1 MIGSVELQVISKI
14 LATDN
19 QIELDTLLEYDE
31 SFYSVFKEHIIFI
44 QDHRLKYG
52 DIPDVFTFQAQ
63 FPDVTLIKVTEP
75 LTYLVRELKKNK
87 QQILLVETFN
97 KLKDLGSSDVT
108 DAWTY
113 LSKQCEKS
121 EELSDSRPLNLVSDA
136 KQRAQQVL
144 EFSHQTRIP
153 TGFPEIDK
161 IMYGGLS
168 TVEELVII
176 LARTNTGK
184 AQPLWSPVLT
194 PNGWTTMGELKI
206 GDTVVGK
213 NNDNGKVI
221 KIFPQGAKDYY
232 KVTFDDNT
240 STYACDDHLWEVLD
254 QSRRCRDNKH
264 YQQYEVLTTKELRH
278 NISKNYTIDI
288 SDPIEFDVPFDE
300 TNELDPYL
308 LGLIIGDG
316 SLRDNRVNISNNS
329 EELWSY
335 IEDIISKYE
344 CKRSGNLNQ
353 SIRGNIYGK
362 NFVRKKIIEY
372 GLLDVKSIDKFI
384 PKQFLTAPVS
394 VRKQL
399 LAGLLDTDG
408 YALNNRPSWEFDTAS
423 EQLAMD
429 FTELA
434 RSLGVYV
441 KLHDRKPSS
450 YTKNGVRYEGNG
462 SRHITC
468 RSIFN
473 PFKLSIKSSKYSYR
487 DSVINRSALRRH
499 AKKIMSIEYAGQTE
513 CQCILL
519 DNKSHTYLTNDY
531 IVTHNSW
538 VCTKMMATAQIN
550 GFPVLYYSPEM
561 QSSYLGTRFDTWK
574 QHFKNN
580 QLMQGNYTK
589 EYIEYIDNLSNEPT
603 GAYVLEDKDVSG
615 ESVNVKTIAT
625 LVKKHNI
632 KLVIVDGLSYLEDS
646 KHADKDHNRYKN
658 ICLDLFKMSK
668 QYGCAVVVAMQAN
681 RDTKN
686 IKDDKGDPIPTLFNA
701 ESSDHP
707 GRICTQA
714 FALRQVFDK
723 HVLDIRL
730 EKSRNA
736 ANQKPVFSYSW
747 DVNTGNVQYI
757 PGDDDM
763 TTTQEIIPTVVPS
776 STVSTEMAFSD
787 DLDAD
792 TNFDI
797 DEDIE
802 F

>member
-14 LATDN
+14 LSTDN
-19 QIELDTLLEYDE
+19 QIEIDTLLEYDE

-75 LTYLVRELKKNK
+75 LTYLVRELKRNK

-108 DAWTY
+108 DAWSY

-136 KQRAQQVL
+136 KERAQQVL

-161 IMYGGLS
+161 LMYGGLS

-194 PNGWTTMGELKI
+194 PNGWTTMAELKI

-213 NNDNGKVI
+213 NNDNGKVV
-221 KIFPQGAKDYY
+221 KIFPQGVKDYY
-232 KVTFDDNT
+232 KITFDDNT
-240 STYACDDHLWEVLD
+240 STYACDDHLWEVKD
-254 QSRRCRDNKH
+254 IDDN
-264 YQQYEVLTTKELRH
+264 YDVITTRELRH
-278 NISKNYTIDI
+278 NIKNKEYYIDL
-288 SDPIEFDVPFDE
+288 S
-300 TNELDPYL
+300 T
-308 LGLIIGDG
+308 
-316 SLRDNRVNISNNS
+316 S
-329 EELWSY
+329 
-335 IEDIISKYE
+335 
-344 CKRSGNLNQ
+344 
-353 SIRGNIYGK
+353 
-362 NFVRKKIIEY
+362 
-372 GLLDVKSIDKFI
+372 VKSFRSSILERRAYVAQMWNEFGVKCRDLWRVDIPDKLLSDKFI
-384 PKQFLTAPVS
+384 
-394 VRKQL
+394 
-399 LAGLLDTDG
+399 D
-408 YALNNRPSWEFDTAS
+408 N
-423 EQLAMD
+423 
-429 FTELA
+429 A
-434 RSLGVYV
+434 RSLGIFT
-441 KLHDRKPSS
+441 LE
-450 YTKNGVRYEGNG
+450 YENFIECDL
-462 SRHITC
+462 SRH
-468 RSIFN
+468 
-473 PFKLSIKSSKYSYR
+473 SKQI
-487 DSVINRSALRRH
+487 IN
-499 AKKIMSIEYAGQTE
+499 IEYVSQTE

-531 IVTHNSW
+531 TVTHNSW
-538 VCTKMMATAQIN
+538 VCTKMMATAQVN

-574 QHFKNN
+574 QHFKNS

-589 EYIEYIDNLSNEPT
+589 EYIEYIDKLSNEPT

-615 ESVNVKTIAT
+615 GSVNVKTIAT

-632 KLVIVDGLSYLEDS
+632 KLVIIDGLSYLEDS
-646 KHADKDHNRYKN
+646 KHADKDYNRYKN

-681 RDTKN
+681 RDTKGA
-686 IKDDKGDPIPTLFNA
+686 KDDKGDSLPTLYNV

-747 DVNTGNVQYI
+747 DVNTGNMQYI

-763 TTTQEIIPTVVPS
+763 APQEVIPTVVPS
-776 STVSTEMAFSD
+776 STVSTEMTFSD

>member
-14 LATDN
+14 LSTDN

-31 SFYSVFKEHIIFI
+31 SFYSVFKEHILFI
-44 QDHRLKYG
+44 QDHRTKYG

-161 IMYGGLS
+161 LMYGGLS

-221 KIFPQGAKDYY
+221 KIFPQGVKDYY
-232 KVTFDDNT
+232 KITFDDDT
-240 STYACDDHLWEVLD
+240 STYACDDHLWEVKD
-254 QSRRCRDNKH
+254 IDNN
-264 YQQYEVLTTKELRH
+264 YDVITTKQIRN
-278 NISKNYTIDI
+278 NIENTEYYIDLSTPVKSFRSSILERKAYVAQMWNEFGSKCRN
-288 SDPIEFDVPFDE
+288 SW
-300 TNELDPYL
+300 
-308 LGLIIGDG
+308 
-316 SLRDNRVNISNNS
+316 RVNIPDKLLS
-329 EELWSY
+329 
-335 IEDIISKYE
+335 DAF
-344 CKRSGNLNQ
+344 
-353 SIRGNIYGK
+353 IY
-362 NFVRKKIIEY
+362 N
-372 GLLDVKSIDKFI
+372 
-384 PKQFLTAPVS
+384 
-394 VRKQL
+394 
-399 LAGLLDTDG
+399 
-408 YALNNRPSWEFDTAS
+408 
-423 EQLAMD
+423 
-429 FTELA
+429 A
-434 RSLGVYV
+434 RSLGIFTIEYDDIIECD
-441 KLHDRKPSS
+441 L
-450 YTKNGVRYEGNG
+450 
-462 SRHITC
+462 SR
-468 RSIFN
+468 N
-473 PFKLSIKSSKYSYR
+473 SKQ
-487 DSVINRSALRRH
+487 I
-499 AKKIMSIEYAGQTE
+499 ISIEYAGQTE

-519 DNKSHTYLTNDY
+519 DNKSHTYITNDY
-531 IVTHNSW
+531 TVTHNSW
-538 VCTKMMATAQIN
+538 VCTKMMATAQVN

-589 EYIEYIDNLSNEPT
+589 EYIEYIDNLSNEST

-747 DVNTGNVQYI
+747 DVNTGNMQYI
-757 PGDDDM
+757 PGEDDM
-763 TTTQEIIPTVVPS
+763 TTTQDVIPTVVPS

-792 TNFDI
+792 TSFDI

>member
-14 LATDN
+14 LSTDN
-19 QIELDTLLEYDE
+19 QKELDTLLEYDE
-31 SFYSVFKEHIIFI
+31 SFYSVFKEHILFI
-44 QDHRLKYG
+44 QDHRTKYG

-161 IMYGGLS
+161 LMYGGLS

-221 KIFPQGAKDYY
+221 KIFPQGVKDYY
-232 KVTFDDNT
+232 KITFDDDT
-240 STYACDDHLWEVLD
+240 STYACDDHLWEVKD
-254 QSRRCRDNKH
+254 IDNN
-264 YQQYEVLTTKELRH
+264 YDVITTKQIRN
-278 NISKNYTIDI
+278 NIENTEYYIDLSTPVKSFRSSILERKAYVAEMWNEFGSKCRN
-288 SDPIEFDVPFDE
+288 SW
-300 TNELDPYL
+300 
-308 LGLIIGDG
+308 
-316 SLRDNRVNISNNS
+316 RVNIPDKLLS
-329 EELWSY
+329 
-335 IEDIISKYE
+335 DTF
-344 CKRSGNLNQ
+344 
-353 SIRGNIYGK
+353 IY
-362 NFVRKKIIEY
+362 N
-372 GLLDVKSIDKFI
+372 
-384 PKQFLTAPVS
+384 
-394 VRKQL
+394 
-399 LAGLLDTDG
+399 
-408 YALNNRPSWEFDTAS
+408 
-423 EQLAMD
+423 
-429 FTELA
+429 A
-434 RSLGVYV
+434 RSLGIFTIE
-441 KLHDRKPSS
+441 HDDII
-450 YTKNGVRYEGNG
+450 ECDL
-462 SRHITC
+462 SR
-468 RSIFN
+468 N
-473 PFKLSIKSSKYSYR
+473 SKQ
-487 DSVINRSALRRH
+487 I
-499 AKKIMSIEYAGQTE
+499 ISIEYAGQTE

-519 DNKSHTYLTNDY
+519 DNKSHTYITNDY
-531 IVTHNSW
+531 TVTHNSW
-538 VCTKMMATAQIN
+538 VCTKMMATAQVN

-589 EYIEYIDNLSNEPT
+589 EYIEYIDNLSNEST

-747 DVNTGNVQYI
+747 DVNTGNMQYI

-763 TTTQEIIPTVVPS
+763 TTTQDVIPTVVPS

-792 TNFDI
+792 TSFDI

>member
-14 LATDN
+14 LSTDN
-19 QIELDTLLEYDE
+19 QIEIDTLLEYDE

-44 QDHRLKYG
+44 QAHRLKYG

-75 LTYLVRELKKNK
+75 LTYLVRELKRNK

-113 LSKQCEKS
+113 LSKQCERS

-136 KQRAQQVL
+136 KERAQQVL

-161 IMYGGLS
+161 LMYGGLS
-168 TVEELVII
+168 TVEELVLI

-206 GDTVVGK
+206 GDVVVGK
-213 NNDNGKVI
+213 NNDNGKVVR
-221 KIFPQGAKDYY
+221 IFPQGVKDYY
-232 KVTFDDNT
+232 KITFNDNT
-240 STYACDDHLWEVLD
+240 FTYACDEHLWEVLD
-254 QSRRCRDNKH
+254 SKRRQRENKH
-264 YQQYEVLTTKELRH
+264 YGEHLVLTTHQIRDSLSNK
-278 NISKNYTIDI
+278 YTIDI
-288 SDPIEFDVPFDE
+288 SEPIDFNSEFNEDD
-300 TNELDPYL
+300 ELDPYL
-308 LGLIIGDG
+308 LGVLLGDG
-316 SLRDNRVNISNNS
+316 GLRDGGVVISNES
-329 EELWSY
+329 EEIWGY
-335 IEDIISKYE
+335 ISTTLSKYN
-344 CKRSGNLNQ
+344 CKRSRKLLNG
-353 SIRGNIYGK
+353 IVGVDYND
-362 NFVRKKIIEY
+362 NFVRRKLKEY
-372 GLLDVKSIDKFI
+372 GLLNCKSIDKYI
-384 PKQFLTAPVS
+384 PKQFLTAPIHI
-394 VRKQL
+394 RKLL

-408 YALNNRPSWEFDTAS
+408 YAVDNTCTWEFDTAS
-423 EQLAMD
+423 EQLAED

-434 RSLGVYV
+434 RSLGIYV
-441 KLHDRKPSS
+441 KLHPRKQSF
-450 YTKNGVRYEGNG
+450 YYKNGKKIEGNG
-462 SRHITC
+462 IRHLVC

-473 PFKLSIKSSKYSYR
+473 PFRFSKKANKYTYRTHTLS
-487 DSVINRSALRRH
+487 RSALRRH
-499 AKKIMSIEYAGQTE
+499 TKQIINIEHVGQTE

-519 DNKSHTYLTNDY
+519 DNKSHTYITNDY
-531 IVTHNSW
+531 TVTHNSW
-538 VCTKMMATAQIN
+538 VATKMMATAQMN

-561 QSSYLGTRFDTWK
+561 QSSFLGTRFDTWRG
-574 QHFKNN
+574 HFKNS
-580 QLMQGNYTK
+580 QLMQGNYTQ
-589 EYIEYIDNLSNEPT
+589 EYIEYIDKLTNEST
-603 GAYVLEDKDVSG
+603 GAYVIEDKDVEG
-615 ESVNVKTIAT
+615 GSVNVQTIAS
-625 LVKKHNI
+625 LVKKHGI
-632 KLVIVDGLSYLEDS
+632 KFVIIDGLSYVEDRH
-646 KHADKDHNRYKN
+646 KGDPDHLKYKN

-668 QYGCAVVVAMQAN
+668 QYGCAVVIAMQAN

-686 IKDDKGDPIPTLFNA
+686 AKDDKGEPIPNLYNV
-701 ESSDHP
+701 EGSDHP
-707 GRICTQA
+707 ARICTQA

-747 DVNTGNVQYI
+747 DVNTGNMQYI

-763 TTTQEIIPTVVPS
+763 TTTQDVIPTVVPS
-776 STVSTEMAFSD
+776 STVSTDISFD
-787 DLDAD
+787 GNIDVD

>member
-14 LATDN
+14 LSTDN

-31 SFYSVFKEHIIFI
+31 SFYSVFKEHILFI
-44 QDHRLKYG
+44 QDHRTKYG

-108 DAWTY
+108 DAWAY

-184 AQPLWSPVLT
+184 
-194 PNGWTTMGELKI
+194 
-206 GDTVVGK
+206 
-213 NNDNGKVI
+213 
-221 KIFPQGAKDYY
+221 
-232 KVTFDDNT
+232 
-240 STYACDDHLWEVLD
+240 
-254 QSRRCRDNKH
+254 
-264 YQQYEVLTTKELRH
+264 
-278 NISKNYTIDI
+278 
-288 SDPIEFDVPFDE
+288 
-300 TNELDPYL
+300 
-308 LGLIIGDG
+308 
-316 SLRDNRVNISNNS
+316 
-329 EELWSY
+329 
-335 IEDIISKYE
+335 
-344 CKRSGNLNQ
+344 
-353 SIRGNIYGK
+353 
-362 NFVRKKIIEY
+362 
-372 GLLDVKSIDKFI
+372 
-384 PKQFLTAPVS
+384 
-394 VRKQL
+394 
-399 LAGLLDTDG
+399 
-408 YALNNRPSWEFDTAS
+408 
-423 EQLAMD
+423 
-429 FTELA
+429 
-434 RSLGVYV
+434 
-441 KLHDRKPSS
+441 
-450 YTKNGVRYEGNG
+450 
-462 SRHITC
+462 
-468 RSIFN
+468 
-473 PFKLSIKSSKYSYR
+473 
-487 DSVINRSALRRH
+487 
-499 AKKIMSIEYAGQTE
+499 
-513 CQCILL
+513 
-519 DNKSHTYLTNDY
+519 
-531 IVTHNSW
+531 SW
-538 VCTKMMATAQIN
+538 VCTRMMATAQMN

-646 KHADKDHNRYKN
+646 KHADKDHNQYKN

-747 DVNTGNVQYI
+747 DVNTGNMQYI

-763 TTTQEIIPTVVPS
+763 TTTQDVIPTVVPS
-776 STVSTEMAFSD
+776 STVSTEMTFSD
-787 DLDAD
+787 DLDVD

>member
-14 LATDN
+14 LSTDN
-19 QIELDTLLEYDE
+19 QIEIDTLLEYDE
-31 SFYSVFKEHIIFI
+31 SFYSVFKEHITFI
-44 QDHRLKYG
+44 QEHRLKYG

-75 LTYLVRELKKNK
+75 LTYLVRELKRNK

-136 KQRAQQVL
+136 KERAQQVL

-161 IMYGGLS
+161 LMYGGLS

-184 AQPLWSPVLT
+184 AQPLWSLVLT
-194 PNGWTTMGELKI
+194 PNGWATMGELKI

-221 KIFPQGAKDYY
+221 KIFPQGVKDYY
-232 KVTFDDNT
+232 KITFDDNT
-240 STYACDDHLWEVLD
+240 STYACDDHLWEVKDIDDNYDVITTHEIRNNIENKEYYIDLSTPVKSFRSSILERKAYVT
-254 QSRRCRDNKH
+254 QMWNEFGAKCRD
-264 YQQYEVLTTKELRH
+264 LWRS
-278 NISKNYTIDI
+278 NIPDK
-288 SDPIEFDVPFDE
+288 
-300 TNELDPYL
+300 L
-308 LGLIIGDG
+308 L
-316 SLRDNRVNISNNS
+316 S
-329 EELWSY
+329 
-335 IEDIISKYE
+335 
-344 CKRSGNLNQ
+344 
-353 SIRGNIYGK
+353 
-362 NFVRKKIIEY
+362 
-372 GLLDVKSIDKFI
+372 DKFI
-384 PKQFLTAPVS
+384 
-394 VRKQL
+394 
-399 LAGLLDTDG
+399 D
-408 YALNNRPSWEFDTAS
+408 N
-423 EQLAMD
+423 
-429 FTELA
+429 A
-434 RSLGVYV
+434 RSLGIF
-441 KLHDRKPSS
+441 
-450 YTKNGVRYEGNG
+450 TKEYEDFIECDL
-462 SRHITC
+462 SR
-468 RSIFN
+468 N
-473 PFKLSIKSSKYSYR
+473 SKR
-487 DSVINRSALRRH
+487 IIN
-499 AKKIMSIEYAGQTE
+499 IEYIGQTE

-538 VCTKMMATAQIN
+538 VCTKMMATAQVN

-632 KLVIVDGLSYLEDS
+632 KLVIIDGLSYLEDS

-681 RDTKN
+681 RETKN

-747 DVNTGNVQYI
+747 DVNTGNMQYI

-763 TTTQEIIPTVVPS
+763 TTTQDVIPTVVPS
-776 STVSTEMAFSD
+776 STVSTEMSFSD
-787 DLDAD
+787 NIDVD